1 MFLVLFLF
9 INEYL
14 TNKLSERHN
23 DPHAD
28 AGDSNVEDDS
38 GGLDLEKKIKF

>member
-1 MFLVLFLF
+1 MVLFLF

-14 TNKLSERHN
+14 TNKLSEGYDDSHPN
-23 DPHAD
+23 
-28 AGDSNVEDDS
+28 AGGGNVEDDS